1 MRKVNQLMVYTMIL
15 LLLTGC
21 WDRKEINDIAIIQLS
36 AFDLMPDTD
45 KGKYRGYVQVAIP
58 KSIGAG
64 QLTTSGGTQQ
74 KTYMPLV
81 DYGENIEAMTIRLER
96 KLSRDVLPSHRRVF
110 IVGESLARQNMAPL
124 LDLISRNPK
133 NRLRTYLIVA
143 RGTDAKSLVETEYP
157 LEATKEEALREII
170 VRKMQIPS
178 MLRNFYASSAATG
191 IEPIA
196 AAFSKDKDDK
206 ILLNSIALFNKATLV
221 GYVDDMQAVAL
232 TSLLGKKPFGD
243 VEVSL
248 PDQEGKLSVRVTT
261 LKAKKRVEV
270 SGEQPHFI
278 IDIRAA
284 GRIMGNL
291 SKLDP
296 SDPAVMEKLN
306 ASFQDQVTQVYQ
318 ELFHTLQT
326 TYQTDTAGL
335 GQSVYRKYPKLWKKI
350 EKDWDTIFPKVDVQ
364 FKVEA
369 NIFQMG
375 VQGAPYYLK
384 EDEIS
389 Q

>member
-1 MRKVNQLMVYTMIL
+1 MRKMSQLMTYTMIL
-15 LLLTGC
+15 ILLTGC

-36 AFDLMPDTD
+36 AFDLMADT
-45 KGKYRGYVQVAIP
+45 GKYRGYVQIAIP

-81 DYGENIEAMTIRLER
+81 DYGDNMEAMTVKLER
-96 KLSRDVLPSHRRVF
+96 KLSRDVLPSHRRIF
-110 IVGESLARQNMAPL
+110 MVGESLARQNMAPL

-133 NRLRTYLIVA
+133 NRLRTYLVIA
-143 RGTDAKSLVETEYP
+143 RDTDAKSLVETEYP

-170 VRKMQIPS
+170 VRKMVVPS

-196 AAFSKDKDDK
+196 AAFSKDKDGK
-206 ILLNSIALFNKATLV
+206 ILLNSVALFNRTALV

-243 VEVSL
+243 VEVAL
-248 PDQEGKLSVRVTT
+248 PDQKNKLSVRVTT
-261 LKAKKRVEV
+261 LNVKKRVEI

-278 IDIRAA
+278 MDITAT
-284 GRIMGNL
+284 GRIMDNN
-291 SKLDP
+291 SNLDP
-296 SDPAVMEKLN
+296 SDPAIMEKLN
-306 ASFQDQVTQVYQ
+306 ASFQEQITKIYQ
-318 ELFHTLQT
+318 KLFHTLQT
-326 TYQTDTAGL
+326 TYKTDNAGL

-350 EKDWDTIFPKVDVQ
+350 EKDWETIFPEVDVQ
-364 FKVEA
+364 FKVAA
-369 NIFQMG
+369 NIYQIG
-375 VQGAPYYLK
+375 VQGAPYYLR

>member
-1 MRKVNQLMVYTMIL
+1 MMRKMSQLMTYTMIL
-15 LLLTGC
+15 ILLTGC

-36 AFDLMPDTD
+36 AFDLMADT
-45 KGKYRGYVQVAIP
+45 GKYRGYVQIAIP

-81 DYGENIEAMTIRLER
+81 DYGDNMEAMTVKLER
-96 KLSRDVLPSHRRVF
+96 KLSRDVLPSHRRIF
-110 IVGESLARQNMAPL
+110 MVGESLARQNMAPL

-133 NRLRTYLIVA
+133 NRLRTYLVIA
-143 RGTDAKSLVETEYP
+143 RDTDAKSLVETEYP

-170 VRKMQIPS
+170 VRKMVVPS

-196 AAFSKDKDDK
+196 AAFSKDKDGK
-206 ILLNSIALFNKATLV
+206 ILLNSVALFNRTALV

-243 VEVSL
+243 VEVAL
-248 PDQEGKLSVRVTT
+248 PDQKNKLSVRVTT
-261 LKAKKRVEV
+261 LNVKKRVEI

-278 IDIRAA
+278 MDITAT
-284 GRIMGNL
+284 GRIMDNN
-291 SKLDP
+291 SNLDP
-296 SDPAVMEKLN
+296 SDPAIMEKLN
-306 ASFQDQVTQVYQ
+306 ASFQEQITKIYQ
-318 ELFHTLQT
+318 KLFHTLQT
-326 TYQTDTAGL
+326 TYKTDNAGL

-350 EKDWDTIFPKVDVQ
+350 EKDWETIFPEVDVQ
-364 FKVEA
+364 FKVAA
-369 NIFQMG
+369 NIYQIG
-375 VQGAPYYLK
+375 VQGAPYYLR

>member
-1 MRKVNQLMVYTMIL
+1 MMRRLSQLITYTMML

-21 WDRKEINDIAIIQLS
+21 WDRKEINDIAIIQLA
-36 AFDLMPDTD
+36 AFDLMPDT
-45 KGKYRGYVQVAIP
+45 GKYRGYVQIAIP

-81 DYGENIEAMTIRLER
+81 DYGDNMEAMTVKLER
-96 KLSRDVLPSHRRVF
+96 KLSRDALPSHRRIF
-110 IVGESLARQNMAPL
+110 MVGESLARQNMAPL

-133 NRLRTYLIVA
+133 NRLRTYLVIA
-143 RGTDAKSLVETEYP
+143 RDTDAKSLVETEYP

-178 MLRNFYASSAATG
+178 MLRSFYASSAAAG

-196 AAFSKDKDDK
+196 AAFSKDKDGK
-206 ILLNSIALFNKATLV
+206 ILLSSVALFNKTTLV

-243 VEVSL
+243 VDVAL
-248 PDQEGKLSVRVTT
+248 PDQESKLSVRVST
-261 LKAKKRVEV
+261 LSAKKRVEV
-270 SGEQPHFI
+270 SSDEQPHFI
-278 IDIRAA
+278 MDIKAT
-284 GRIMGNL
+284 GRIMDNR

-306 ASFQDQVTQVYQ
+306 ASFQEQLTQSYQ
-318 ELFHTLQT
+318 KLFHTLQT
-326 TYQTDTAGL
+326 TYKTDNAGL

-350 EKDWDTIFPKVDVQ
+350 EKDWETMFPEVDVQ
-364 FKVEA
+364 FKVDA
-369 NIFQMG
+369 NIYQIG
-375 VQGAPYYLK
+375 VQGAPYYLR

>member
-1 MRKVNQLMVYTMIL
+1 MMRKMGQLITYTMIL
-15 LLLTGC
+15 ILLTGC

-36 AFDLMPDTD
+36 AFDLMPDT
-45 KGKYRGYVQVAIP
+45 GKYRGYVQIAIP

-81 DYGENIEAMTIRLER
+81 DYGDNMEAMTVKLER
-96 KLSRDVLPSHRRVF
+96 KLSRDVLPSHRRIF
-110 IVGESLARQNMAPL
+110 MVGESLARQNMAPL

-133 NRLRTYLIVA
+133 NRLRTYLVIA
-143 RGTDAKSLVETEYP
+143 RDTDAKSLVETEYP

-170 VRKMQIPS
+170 VRKMVVPS

-196 AAFSKDKDDK
+196 AAFSKDKDGK
-206 ILLNSIALFNKATLV
+206 ILLNSVALFNKTALV
-221 GYVDDMQAVAL
+221 GYVDDMQAIAL

-243 VEVSL
+243 VEVAL
-248 PDQEGKLSVRVTT
+248 PDQKKKLSVRLTT
-261 LKAKKRVEV
+261 LTAKKRVEV
-270 SGEQPHFI
+270 SGELPHFI
-278 IDIRAA
+278 VDINAT
-284 GRIMGNL
+284 GRIMDNR

-296 SDPAVMEKLN
+296 SDPAIMDQLN
-306 ASFQDQVTQVYQ
+306 TSFQEQVTKVYQ
-318 ELFHTLQT
+318 DLFHTLQT
-326 TYQTDTAGL
+326 TYKTDNAGL

-350 EKDWDTIFPKVDVQ
+350 EKDWETMFPEVDVQ
-364 FKVEA
+364 FKVDA
-369 NIFQMG
+369 NIYQIG
-375 VQGAPYYLK
+375 VQGAPYYLR

>member
-1 MRKVNQLMVYTMIL
+1 MMRKMSQLITYMMMLI
-15 LLLTGC
+15 LLTGC

-36 AFDLMPDTD
+36 AFDLMPDT
-45 KGKYRGYVQVAIP
+45 GKYRGYVQIAIP

-81 DYGENIEAMTIRLER
+81 DYGDNMEAMTVKLER
-96 KLSRDVLPSHRRVF
+96 KLSRDLLPSHRRIF
-110 IVGESLARQNMAPL
+110 MVGEPLARQNMAPL

-133 NRLRTYLIVA
+133 NRLRTYLVIA
-143 RGTDAKSLVETEYP
+143 RDTDAKSLVETEYP

-170 VRKMQIPS
+170 VRKMVVPS

-196 AAFSKDKDDK
+196 AAFSKDKDGK
-206 ILLNSIALFNKATLV
+206 ILLNSVALFNKTALV

-243 VEVSL
+243 VEVAL
-248 PDQEGKLSVRVTT
+248 PEQKNKLSVRLTT
-261 LKAKKRVEV
+261 LTAKKRVTV

-278 IDIRAA
+278 VEINAT
-284 GRIMGNL
+284 GRIMDNR

-296 SDPAVMEKLN
+296 SDPATMEQLN
-306 ASFQDQVTQVYQ
+306 ASFQEQVTKIYQ

-326 TYQTDTAGL
+326 TYKTDNAGL

-350 EKDWDTIFPKVDVQ
+350 EKDWETMFPEVDVQ
-364 FKVEA
+364 FKVAA
-369 NIFQMG
+369 NIYQIG
-375 VQGAPYYLK
+375 VQGAPYYLR

>member
-1 MRKVNQLMVYTMIL
+1 MMRKISQLLTYVMMLI
-15 LLLTGC
+15 LLTGC

-36 AFDLMPDTD
+36 AFDLMPDT
-45 KGKYRGYVQVAIP
+45 GKYRGYVQIAIP

-74 KTYMPLV
+74 KTYMPV
-81 DYGENIEAMTIRLER
+81 VNYGENIEAMTVKLER
-96 KLSRDVLPSHRRVF
+96 KLSRDMLPSHRRIF
-110 IVGESLARQNMAPL
+110 MVGESLARQNMAPM

-133 NRLRTYLIVA
+133 NRLRTYLVIA
-143 RGTDAKSLVETEYP
+143 RGTDAKSLVESEYP

-170 VRKMQIPS
+170 VRKMVVPS

-196 AAFSKDKDDK
+196 AAFSKDTDGK
-206 ILLNSIALFNKATLV
+206 ILLNSVALFNKTALV

-232 TSLLGKKPFGD
+232 TSLLGKKAFGD
-243 VEVSL
+243 VEVAL
-248 PDQEGKLSVRVTT
+248 PDQKNKVSVRLTT
-261 LKAKKRVEV
+261 LTAKKRVEV

-278 IDIRAA
+278 VDINAT
-284 GRIMGNL
+284 GRIMDIG

-296 SDPAVMEKLN
+296 SDPAVMEELN
-306 ASFQDQVTQVYQ
+306 ASFQEQITKIYQ
-318 ELFHTLQT
+318 DLFHTMQT
-326 TYQTDTAGL
+326 TYKTDNAGL

-350 EKDWDTIFPKVDVQ
+350 EKDWETMFPEVDVQ
-364 FKVEA
+364 FKVDA
-369 NIFQMG
+369 NIYQIG
-375 VQGAPYYLK
+375 VQGAPYYLR

>member
-1 MRKVNQLMVYTMIL
+1 MMRRMSQLMTYTMMLI
-15 LLLTGC
+15 LLTGC

-36 AFDLMPDTD
+36 AFDLMADT
-45 KGKYRGYVQVAIP
+45 GKYRGYVQVAIP

-81 DYGENIEAMTIRLER
+81 DYGDNMEAMTVKLER
-96 KLSRDVLPSHRRVF
+96 KLSRDVLPSHRRIF
-110 IVGESLARQNMAPL
+110 MVGESLARQNMAPL
-124 LDLISRNPK
+124 LDLIARNPK
-133 NRLRTYLIVA
+133 NRLRTYLVIA
-143 RGTDAKSLVETEYP
+143 RDTDAKSLVETQYP

-170 VRKMQIPS
+170 VRKMVVPS

-206 ILLNSIALFNKATLV
+206 ILLNSVALFNKTALV
-221 GYVDDMQAVAL
+221 GYVDHMQAVAL

-243 VEVSL
+243 VEVAL
-248 PDQEGKLSVRVTT
+248 PEQKNKLSIRLTKLT
-261 LKAKKRVEV
+261 AKKRVEV

-278 IDIRAA
+278 VNIHAT
-284 GRIMGNL
+284 GRIMDNH

-296 SDPAVMEKLN
+296 SDPAIMEQLN
-306 ASFQDQVTQVYQ
+306 RSFQEQVTKIYQ

-326 TYQTDTAGL
+326 TYKTDNVGF

-350 EKDWDTIFPKVDVQ
+350 EKDWDTIFPEVDVQ
-364 FKVEA
+364 FKVDA
-369 NIFQMG
+369 NIYQIG
-375 VQGAPYYLK
+375 VQGAPYYLR